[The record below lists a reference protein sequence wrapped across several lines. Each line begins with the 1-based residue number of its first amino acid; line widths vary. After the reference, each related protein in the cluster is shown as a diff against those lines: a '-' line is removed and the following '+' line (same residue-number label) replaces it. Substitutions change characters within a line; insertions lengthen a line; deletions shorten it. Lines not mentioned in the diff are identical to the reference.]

1 MSLVILSSQQSFNER
16 DEPQQ
21 IEAPNH
27 FQNYFSKPIT
37 LPANSEVAVVNAKI
51 NRNQNFSVGS
61 KTDFKVYLGDEL
73 TNIPIRDTTSIPLT
87 IPLRDTQKTFTKEEI
102 KDLLKSK
109 LNRYLLHP
117 DYLDFADV
125 TLVQAASGQVTG
137 FNFSFNKNSDGAL
150 APDDV
155 SATEWYPM
163 AGNWGDFDITSDSA
177 TGKRV
182 VCTGPDPD
190 RIQSIAVGIDAP
202 LAPSGGIFHF
212 QPNGAEAN
220 DAVWSVGLTRPL
232 QIVDNP
238 NNVSADSLEDVYPFN
253 YKGGNY
259 PLLAYYDFVLHH
271 TNDGKVRIYQ
281 TGHNN
286 NGANGD
292 EYEWKLIEIEYW
304 NAPSDNSEF
313 TGSGPADG
321 STFSSY
327 RFELQ
332 NEKLIIQ
339 GFDHAHGGGVGHWK
353 NIITPVD
360 TNVPFNQITR
370 PVSQNEWAL
379 YPVVEQIELGEYID
393 VLSFNNGLKG
403 GVSKID
409 YYTDNWYSKPFDLF
423 DHVGSMVQIENLDRR
438 PFNNYLETD
447 MSSVHTYKGIVDV
460 DGAKYVDKNVVM
472 IIAEET
478 KYTPS
483 YLFPIPNP
491 DLRNLFGFTS
501 AVVNQTDFN
510 QSETA
515 PIVLFTSTITV
526 VPESIKEIF
535 IKLDSLTIESF
546 NGAMSD
552 IGKIIYS
559 IPRFDN
565 SGGTVGPLFF
575 ENNDRYYLKLNNPA
589 PLQLSRLDCSLV
601 NVNNRLA
608 QGIYGNSVI
617 TLHFRKSL
625 TD

>member
-16 DEPQQ
+16 DVPQQ
-21 IEAPNH
+21 VEAPNH

-51 NRNQNFSVGS
+51 NRNQNFSIGP
-61 KTDFKVYLGDEL
+61 KTNFKVNLGDEL
-73 TNIPIRDTTSIPLT
+73 IDVFQRDTTSTPLT
-87 IPLRDTQKTFTKEEI
+87 IPLSDSQKTYTKDEL
-102 KDLLKSK
+102 KDLLKSR
-109 LNRYLLHP
+109 LNNYLLHP
-117 DYLDFADV
+117 DYLTMADV

-137 FNFSFNKNSDGAL
+137 FDFSFNKNSDGVL
-150 APDDV
+150 APGDV
-155 SATEWYPM
+155 SQTEWYPQ
-163 AGNWGDFDITSDSA
+163 AGNYPDYDVTTESASGVRITA
-177 TGKRV
+177 TGA
-182 VCTGPDPD
+182 DPD
-190 RIQSIAVGIDAP
+190 RILSIAVGTDTP

-212 QPNGAEAN
+212 QPQDGEEN
-220 DAVWSVGLTRPL
+220 DSVWSVGLSRPL
-232 QIVDNP
+232 QITDNP
-238 NNVSADSLEDVYPFN
+238 NNIPTDSIEQVYPVN
-253 YKGGNY
+253 YVGENY
-259 PLLAYYDFVLHH
+259 PLQAYFDFVIHKDAE
-271 TNDGKVRIYQ
+271 NKIRIYQ

-286 NGANGD
+286 DADN
-292 EYEWKLIEIEYW
+292 YQWKLSEIEYW
-304 NAPSDNSEF
+304 TAPTDNTDF
-313 TGSGPADG
+313 QGAGPADG
-321 STFSSY
+321 SSFSSY
-327 RFELQ
+327 RFILQ
-332 NEKLIIQ
+332 NENMIIE
-339 GFDHAHGGGVGHWK
+339 GFDHAHGGGVGHWA

-379 YPVVEQIELGEYID
+379 YPVVEQIESLSYID
-393 VLSFNNGLKG
+393 VLSFSNGLKG

-409 YYTDNWYSKPFDLF
+409 YYTDNWYSKPYDRFDSI
-423 DHVGSMVQIENLDRR
+423 GSLVQLANIDGRPHNNLS
-438 PFNNYLETD
+438 ETD
-447 MSSVHTYKGIVDV
+447 MGSVHTYKGIVDV
-460 DGAKYVDKNVVM
+460 DGNKYVDKNVVM

-478 KYTPS
+478 RYTPTS
-483 YLFPIPNP
+483 LFPIPNV
-491 DLRNLFGFTS
+491 DLRNLFGFGV
-501 AVVNQTDFN
+501 AVVNQTAFN
-510 QSETA
+510 TSETE
-515 PIVLFTSTITV
+515 PIVLFTSTLII

-608 QGIYGNSVI
+608 QGIYGNSVV

>member
-16 DEPQQ
+16 DVAQQ

-61 KTDFKVYLGDEL
+61 KTNFKVYLGDEGGPKR
-73 TNIPIRDTTSIPLT
+73 NTSVPLT
-87 IPLRDTQKTFTKEEI
+87 IPLRDTQKSFTKEEI
-102 KDLLKSK
+102 KDLIKTK

-117 DYLDFADV
+117 DYLSFADV
-125 TLVQAASGQVTG
+125 TLVQATSGQVTG
-137 FNFSFNKNSDGAL
+137 FDFSFNKNSDGAL
-150 APDDV
+150 APTDV
-155 SATEWYPM
+155 GDEDTWYPM
-163 AGNWGDFDITSDSA
+163 AGEWGDFDITTDSA
-177 TGKRV
+177 SGKRV
-182 VCTGPDPD
+182 LCTGADPD
-190 RIQSIAVGIDAP
+190 RIQSIAVCTDSP
-202 LAPSGGIFHF
+202 LAPSGGLFHF

-232 QIVDNP
+232 QIVGNP
-238 NNVSADSLEDVYPFN
+238 NNIPTDSLEDVYPFN
-253 YKGGNY
+253 YKPENY

-271 TNDGKVRIYQ
+271 TADGKVRLYQ

-286 NGANGD
+286 NGATD
-292 EYEWKLIEIEYW
+292 DYQWKLVEIEYW
-304 NAPSDNSEF
+304 NGPSDNSEF

-339 GFDHAHGGGVGHWK
+339 GFDHAHGGGSGHWK

-379 YPVVEQIELGEYID
+379 YPVVEQIEQGEYID
-393 VLSFNNGLKG
+393 VLEFSNGLKG

-423 DHVGSMVQIENLDRR
+423 DYVGSMVQIENLDRR

-447 MSSVHTYKGIVDV
+447 MGVVHTYKGIVDI
-460 DGAKYVDKNVVM
+460 GGSKYVDKNVVM

-478 KYTPS
+478 RYTPS
-483 YLFPIPNP
+483 YLFPIPNT
-491 DLRNLFGFTS
+491 DLRNLFGFTV
-501 AVVNQTDFN
+501 AVVNQTNFN
-510 QSETA
+510 QNDIATN
-515 PIVLFTSTITV
+515 PIVLFTSSVTI

-625 TD
+625 TN